1 MARRNCEKEGLM
13 GMFDKLFGGST
24 PDYPELSQS
33 DPAAGYL
40 DSMRQPVE
48 KFVSEVSDPIEVVP
62 ASDTAYFFIG
72 KPPKKFGI
80 AWIGEQGEIVN
91 FKSLVEEKG
100 LSPVSLEMLSDKL
113 KEVYTQHQQEP
124 RYSKTILDKKVVVT
138 PSETLREDVE
148 KVVKEMIG

>member
-1 MARRNCEKEGLM
+1 M

-24 PDYPELSQS
+24 PDYPELSQD

-40 DSMRQPVE
+40 ESMQQPVE

-62 ASDTAYFFIG
+62 AADTAYFFIG

-80 AWIGEQGEIVN
+80 AWIGDQGEIVN
-91 FKSLVEEKG
+91 FKSLVEERG

-113 KEVYTQHQQEP
+113 KEVYIKHQQEP

-138 PSETLREDVE
+138 PSETLRDDVM
-148 KVVKEMIG
+148 KVVNETIG

>member
-1 MARRNCEKEGLM
+1 M
-13 GMFDKLFGGST
+13 GIFDKLFGGSST
-24 PDYPELSQS
+24 PDFPELSQD

-40 DSMRQPVE
+40 DSLRQPLE
-48 KFVSEVSDPIEVVP
+48 KFVSEVPDPIEVVP

-80 AWIGEQGEIVN
+80 AWIGDQGEIVN

-113 KEVYTQHQQEP
+113 KAVYIEHQQEP
-124 RYSKTILDKKVVVT
+124 RYSKTVLDKKIVVT
-138 PSETLREDVE
+138 PSETLREDVVN
-148 KVVKEMIG
+148 VVKEMVG

>member
-1 MARRNCEKEGLM
+1 
-13 GMFDKLFGGST
+13 MFDKLFGST

-40 DSMRQPVE
+40 DTMRQPVE
-48 KFVSEVSDPIEVVP
+48 KFVSEISDPIEVVP

-80 AWIGEQGEIVN
+80 AWIGDQGEIVN
-91 FKSLVEEKG
+91 FKSLVEKKG
-100 LSPVSLEMLSDKL
+100 LSMISLEKLSDKL

-138 PSETLREDVE
+138 PSETLREDVQ
-148 KVVKEMIG
+148 KVVKETVG

>member
-1 MARRNCEKEGLM
+1 M
-13 GMFDKLFGGST
+13 GMFDKLFGST

-40 DSMRQPVE
+40 DTMRQPVE
-48 KFVSEVSDPIEVVP
+48 KFVSEISDPIEVVP

-80 AWIGEQGEIVN
+80 AWIGDQGEIVN
-91 FKSLVEEKG
+91 FKSLVEKKG
-100 LSPVSLEMLSDKL
+100 LSMISLEKLSDKL

-138 PSETLREDVE
+138 PSETLREDVQ
-148 KVVKEMIG
+148 KVVKETVG

>member
-1 MARRNCEKEGLM
+1 M
-13 GMFDKLFGGST
+13 GMFDKLFGST
-24 PDYPELSQS
+24 PDYPELSQD

-48 KFVSEVSDPIEVVP
+48 KFVSEISDQIEVVP

-80 AWIGEQGEIVN
+80 AWIGENGEIVN

-100 LSPVSLEMLSDKL
+100 LSLISLEKLSERL
-113 KEVYTQHQQEP
+113 KEVYIQHQQEP
-124 RYSKTILDKKVVVT
+124 RYSKTILDKKIVVT
-138 PSETLREDVE
+138 PSENLREDVKRIVDE
-148 KVVKEMIG
+148 TVS